1 MRFSMHDSW
10 CNLLIKILDLTWI
23 CWEQG
28 KQHCTSG
35 GVALRRLETALRGGD
50 SVHILLPNKALRALR
65 HFWIPWWSQ
74 GGSILPSVYT
84 TPSAAGNAIHPH
96 HFVIVLCQS
105 EYPRLRGFQCLVK
118 PSPQNR
124 PPASSNRECG
134 WITARR
140 TASPTF
146 STKHW
151 PHARKSLRT

>member
-1 MRFSMHDSW
+1 MPKSTPMTMDA
-10 CNLLIKILDLTWI
+10 ILDARFMVQPPHQNFGPNLDLLGTG
-23 CWEQG
+23 Q
-28 KQHCTSG
+28 QHCTSG

-124 PPASSNRECG
+124 
-134 WITARR
+134 
-140 TASPTF
+140 
-146 STKHW
+146 
-151 PHARKSLRT
+151 